1 MTTTQISKRVI
12 FYLTIIAIVLTPFV
26 LEGGITECIIRHFSA
41 LALFVSLT
49 VAAFWKCTKEEF
61 TKVTGLRVFDEI

>member
-26 LEGGITECIIRHFSA
+26 LEGGIKECIIRHFSA

-49 VAAFWKCTKEEF
+49 VAAFWGCTKEEF
-61 TKVTGLRVFDEI
+61 VKITGLMIIEKY